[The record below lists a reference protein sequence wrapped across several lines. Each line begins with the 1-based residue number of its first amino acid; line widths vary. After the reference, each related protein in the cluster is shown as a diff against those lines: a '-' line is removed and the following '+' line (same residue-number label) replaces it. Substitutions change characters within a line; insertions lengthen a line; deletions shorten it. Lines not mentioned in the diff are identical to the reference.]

1 MDIINETGNVAEHS
15 WRLCV
20 FSWIMRKDFP
30 GYDMEKVLLMCLFHD
45 LGEAVTGDIP
55 NFLKTQEQE
64 DDETKAIRNNLIVI
78 KR

>member
-1 MDIINETGNVAEHS
+1 
-15 WRLCV
+15 
-20 FSWIMRKDFP
+20 MRKDFP